1 MLIKLVEWLG
11 KNKSLNRI
19 HKGTVVDN
27 IDPDMLGRLKIEIPG
42 LLEGLSTSEL
52 PWIYPIN
59 YYGIGGGSLLSGFG
73 VPEIDSELLVEFPYD
88 DIYFGFYT
96 GYRQSKVTH
105 QDVFNT
111 NYPETYGWRDSTG
124 LILKINK
131 SIQKLEFEHPSGVIG
146 TIDKDGNVD
155 LNVTK
160 NADVSVAGDFTTD
173 ITGDASTAITGN
185 NTKTVAGDKFL
196 TVSGDELKII
206 NADSTKSI
214 AGNAIT
220 NIVGNEIKTVVG
232 TFTTNITGNVT
243 VSLLGTVNLSVVG
256 LINILSLGPISVM
269 GTGISL
275 NGGGVPAGVITAA
288 SICPYTGN
296 PHTDPSATVL
306 ASK

>member
-11 KNKSLNRI
+11 KNKNLNRI
-19 HKGTVVDN
+19 HKGTVINN
-27 IDPDMLGRLKIEIPG
+27 IDPDKLGRLKIEIPG
-42 LLEGLSTSEL
+42 LLEGLSTNNL

-59 YYGIGGGSLLSGFG
+59 YYGIGGGSLLSGFS
-73 VPEIDSELLVEFPYD
+73 VPEIDSELLIEFPYD

-105 QDVFNT
+105 QDVFDAD
-111 NYPETYGWRDSTG
+111 YPETYGWRDSTG

-160 NADVSVAGDFTTD
+160 NANISISGDFTTA
-173 ITGDASTAITGN
+173 ITGDD
-185 NTKTVAGDKFL
+185 TKTIAGDKTL
-196 TVSGDELKII
+196 VVSGNELKII
-206 NADSTKSI
+206 NANSTKSI
-214 AGNAIT
+214 TGNAIT
-220 NIVGNEIKTVVG
+220 NVVGNEVKTVIG
-232 TFTTNITGNVT
+232 TSTTNITGVVT
-243 VSLLGTVNLSVVG
+243 VAVAGTVNLSVIG
-256 LINILSLGPISVM
+256 LINILSLGPVAIT
-269 GTGISL
+269 GLGISL

-288 SICPYTGN
+288 SVCPFTGN
-296 PHTDPSATVL
+296 PHTDPSVTVL